1 MNNNPGVGTYNVSK
15 SQNYTKMKIPSC
27 RIGTSVRESLDSSSS
42 VNINLP
48 GPGDYEIDKTTTK
61 VKNRS
66 PKAFIGT
73 SRRDYLNKTINW
85 PGPGS
90 YNNLKDIGTEKPTYQ
105 KLSMFGRNRDGRNGF
120 NNSPGPI
127 YNTIEASTYSSRH
140 NPSFKIGTGPKMQ
153 LNLKSSRINPGPG
166 FYHMPNKPFSST
178 GSFMR

>member
-1 MNNNPGVGTYNVSK
+1 
-15 SQNYTKMKIPSC
+15 MKIPSC

-42 VNINLP
+42 VNITLP
-48 GPGDYEIDKTTTK
+48 GPGEYEVDQSNLTK

-73 SRRDYLNKTINW
+73 SRRDYMNKTINW
-85 PGPGS
+85 PGPAS
-90 YNNLKDIGTEKPTYQ
+90 YNNLKDIGTEKPLYQ
-105 KLSMFGRNRDGRNGF
+105 KLSMFGRSKEGRNEL

-127 YNTIEASTYSSRH
+127 YNTINSSSYSKKQY
-140 NPSFKIGTGPKMQ
+140 PSFRIGTGPKMQ